1 MSQAKLFVL
10 MRQKQ
15 HISCLPIHAQDNS
28 RGFRR
33 ELQIGSE
40 DVSFVPKRI
49 LAIDTS
55 CVIIQVDILGL
66 YARKEICDVI
76 FGFVP

>member
-40 DVSFVPKRI
+40 DVSFVPKGLKGEALSERAARVCGS
-49 LAIDTS
+49 LRESAICS
-55 CVIIQVDILGL
+55 
-66 YARKEICDVI
+66 E
-76 FGFVP
+76 